1 MAAGDPINS
10 PNVQPGT
17 TIVTV
22 NSTTVITLS
31 KPAIASGS
39 TTQFI
44 VSHGWQGIE
53 LDPNTTD
60 VTVAGTRC
68 NVQPNQMVTQD
79 RTADPSTQVFGPSS
93 GNYSTTFS
101 TQANATA
108 VVTPVNIGS
117 SATMLNTTCHLC
129 VQGHTGPFT
138 VTLPSNSAVA
148 VGVIYSI
155 DDCSGNAG
163 GNRIVV
169 APTAGSI
176 DGVANYTIT
185 TNYGSW
191 SGYYTGQGGFGK
203 LPLTNS
209 CRPAFG
215 S

>member
-60 VTVAGTRC
+60 VTVAGTAAESRC

-117 SATMLNTTCHLC
+117 SLRTRPYRT
-129 VQGHTGPFT
+129 FYSD
-138 VTLPSNSAVA
+138 PS
-148 VGVIYSI
+148 I
-155 DDCSGNAG
+155 
-163 GNRIVV
+163 
-169 APTAGSI
+169 
-176 DGVANYTIT
+176 
-185 TNYGSW
+185 
-191 SGYYTGQGGFGK
+191 K
-203 LPLTNS
+203 
-209 CRPAFG
+209 
-215 S
+215 